1 LDVAGICD
9 FQQSV
14 SESLKEHN
22 LTPETFENTFA
33 EMELMLLKKL
43 GFLEEGSD
51 IFSPMLLILQVLRLF
66 PS

>member
-1 LDVAGICD
+1 M
-9 FQQSV
+9 

-51 IFSPMLLILQVLRLF
+51 IFSPMPLILQVLRLF